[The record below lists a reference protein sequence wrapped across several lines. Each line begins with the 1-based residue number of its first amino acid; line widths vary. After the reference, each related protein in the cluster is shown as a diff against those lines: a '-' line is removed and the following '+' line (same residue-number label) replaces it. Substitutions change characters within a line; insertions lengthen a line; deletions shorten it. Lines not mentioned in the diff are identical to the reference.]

1 MANKQKEEPKTVK
14 VNKNMT
20 FADVL
25 TKYPESWE
33 VMQNCG
39 LHCIG
44 CHGAAFETIEQGSL
58 MHGMSEE
65 DVDKMVDEINKK
77 IGGSGNTGNTSS
89 RNTENT
95 NPKKEAKKAP
105 SAKPK
110 KTVGKK

>member
-1 MANKQKEEPKTVK
+1 MAGKQKKEAKTVKINENTKTIDINKNTKTIK

-58 MHGMSEE
+58 MHGMSEK
-65 DVDKMVDEINKK
+65 DVDKMVDDINKK
-77 IGGSGNTGNTSS
+77 IGGSGSTNTK
-89 RNTENT
+89 
-95 NPKKEAKKAP
+95 KKE
-105 SAKPK
+105 
-110 KTVGKK
+110 TVKRK

>member
-1 MANKQKEEPKTVK
+1 MAGKSGKPKEEAKTVK

-20 FADVL
+20 FSDVL

-65 DVDKMVDEINKK
+65 DVDKMVNEINKK
-77 IGGSGNTGNTSS
+77 IGGSGNTENTSL
-89 RNTENT
+89 
-95 NPKKEAKKAP
+95 KKKAKKDAV
-105 SAKPK
+105 K
-110 KTVGKK
+110 KKSG

>member
-1 MANKQKEEPKTVK
+1 MNENTNMVK

-58 MHGMSEE
+58 MHGMSEK
-65 DVDKMVDEINKK
+65 DVDKMVGEINEK
-77 IGGSGNTGNTSS
+77 IGGLGSTNQKKS
-89 RNTENT
+89 R
-95 NPKKEAKKAP
+95 
-105 SAKPK
+105 
-110 KTVGKK
+110 GKK